1 MNSVLTES
9 SFAEMIAKNGGRVYR
24 VGGCVRD
31 QIMGIVP
38 KDIDFCIVGMVKRNF
53 KTLFPE
59 AEEYGKSFPVFR
71 LLIDGV
77 RCELAFA
84 RTERKVSS
92 GYKGFKIASNPK
104 ITLEEDLYRRDTT
117 VNSIAMDCLTGEI
130 IDPYHGREAINN
142 KILKATS
149 EHFSD
154 DPMRA
159 LRLAGQAARLGFSV
173 EKQTLTLARAVG
185 GELVLEPAER
195 MLIELTKVLTAA
207 ERPATFF
214 RILQETELLQL
225 TFKELGELSK
235 EDFERAMI
243 LLDEVAQSTN
253 KAKVRFA
260 LFGLFIEREKML
272 LWNQRM
278 TLPGDW
284 LDSALIARKSSTLL
298 ASPTPEN
305 IVVAMNGLGRG
316 ALTIEE
322 FDSIAQVTGWN
333 LPKLSTLS
341 GKLKALLLESS
352 PPKELKGKE
361 IGQWLVNKQ
370 IELIPTLLT
379 CK

>member
-117 VNSIAMDCLTGEI
+117 VNSIAMDCLTGEM
-130 IDPYHGREAINN
+130 IDPYHGREDINN
-142 KILKATS
+142 KILRATS

-214 RILQETELLQL
+214 RILQEAELLQL
-225 TFKELGELSK
+225 TFKELWELPK
-235 EDFERAMI
+235 EDFERAMT

-260 LFGLFIEREKML
+260 LFGLFIEGEKML

-298 ASPTPEN
+298 ASPSPEN

-322 FDSIAQVTGWN
+322 FDSIAQVAGWTF
-333 LPKLSTLS
+333 PKLSTLS

-370 IELIPTLLT
+370 IELIPTLLA